1 MLPGVQHEAVRM
13 QPRVDLV
20 GLVAGYHV
28 DLDRDLPDP
37 PRGAGRERIEHRVLG
52 AFAIDLEVVA
62 ARDAGAVKVYLA
74 SAAPPVRHPNVYG
87 IDMPTRA
94 ELVAHD
100 RTEEEIRQVIGADAL
115 IYQDVAAMKQAVGKI
130 NPGGQGFEASCFDGL
145 YITGDISDEEVT
157 ALNEGR
163 QRGGEDDE
171 EDTSRLS
178 LPNAQE

>member
-1 MLPGVQHEAVRM
+1 MR
-13 QPRVDLV
+13 
-20 GLVAGYHV
+20 
-28 DLDRDLPDP
+28 
-37 PRGAGRERIEHRVLG
+37 
-52 AFAIDLEVVA
+52 
-62 ARDAGAVKVYLA
+62 
-74 SAAPPVRHPNVYG
+74 SAN
-87 IDMPTRA
+87 T
-94 ELVAHD
+94 
-100 RTEEEIRQVIGADAL
+100 IGADAL

-130 NPGGQGFEASCFDGL
+130 NPGVQGFEASCFDGL